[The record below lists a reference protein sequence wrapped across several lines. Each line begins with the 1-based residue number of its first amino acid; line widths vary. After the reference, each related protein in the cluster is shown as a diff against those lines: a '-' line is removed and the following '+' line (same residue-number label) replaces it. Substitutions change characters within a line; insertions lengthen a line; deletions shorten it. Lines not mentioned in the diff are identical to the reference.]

1 MAQQMNFDEINRDEA
16 ASYAGGYEEVP
27 RHRDEA
33 HGWFGQ
39 KLSGQEAGQAP
50 TAGQR
55 LALAIVS
62 LLLLTLMF
70 LAMAAIALVHVV
82 DSSLAAA
89 FVLIF
94 LAFFVA
100 TIVINLLFNRR
111 RS

>member
-1 MAQQMNFDEINRDEA
+1 MAQQMNFDEISRDGP
-16 ASYAGGYEEVP
+16 ASYATGYEEVP
-27 RHRDEA
+27 GNRDEA
-33 HGWFGQ
+33 FGWVGQ
-39 KLSGQEAGQAP
+39 KLSGQEARQAP

-55 LALAIVS
+55 LVLAIVS
-62 LLLLTLMF
+62 LVMLLLLF
-70 LAMAAIALVHVV
+70 LAMAAIALFRVV

-100 TIVINLLFNRR
+100 TIVINLVFNRR